1 MQRPLTVLPLPM
13 RVWGG
18 KKGLGASLS
27 TKVNLC
33 NSTYALWYHGI
44 LHSLSGSGIIE

>member
-1 MQRPLTVLPLPM
+1 MQRPLTVLPLPV
-13 RVWGG
+13 RVRGG
-18 KKGLGASLS
+18 KKGLGASPS

-44 LHSLSGSGIIE
+44 LHSMSGSSIIE